1 MNILVTGGAGQL
13 GSYLIDTLS
22 AGHEVRALDIREPVI
37 EEHHPLI
44 SHVDIRDQAAV
55 ERECEWADGIV
66 HAAAQVSVERSIEE
80 PEVDADINIIGTLS
94 MLKAASL
101 AGVGIFVYISS
112 SAVYGDPKYLPV
124 DEAHPR
130 NPKSPYGISK
140 LTAEEYVRVYGES
153 RDLDYLIIRP
163 FNFYSSR
170 ADPGSPYSGVITK
183 FVSNIKAGEPIL
195 IEGDGE
201 QTRDFVH
208 ALDVAEM
215 VRRSVE
221 SQVRNLT
228 MNCGSGKGTSINEL
242 AEVLAS
248 ICENVEIR
256 HVAPRIGDIKH
267 SIADIS
273 LVRDFVGFEP
283 KIPLREGLISFFD

>member
-13 GSYLIDTLS
+13 GSYLLDKLS
-22 AGHEVRALDIREPVI
+22 AGHEVRALDIREPLI
-37 EEHHPLI
+37 EEHLPLI

-55 ERECEWADGIV
+55 ERECEWADAVV

-94 MLKAASL
+94 MLKAAAL
-101 AGVGIFVYISS
+101 AGVGVFVYISS
-112 SAVYGDPKYLPV
+112 AAVYGNPKYLPV

-140 LTAEEYVRVYGES
+140 LTGEEYVRVYGEC
-153 RDLDYLIIRP
+153 RDLDYMVIRP

-183 FVSNIKAGEPIL
+183 FVSNLRSGQPIF

-201 QTRDFVH
+201 QIRDFVH

-215 VRRSVE
+215 VKLALE

-242 AEVLAS
+242 AEVFAS
-248 ICENVEIR
+248 IREDVEVK
-256 HVAPRIGDIKH
+256 HVAPRTGDIRH

-273 LVRDFVGFEP
+273 LARDFVGYEP
-283 KIPLREGLISFFD
+283 KIPLREGLASFF